1 VAATLALPLGKVR
14 IADMGQISIE
24 NMRFFAYHGCFREEA
39 ETGTE
44 FQVDLHMI
52 CETADAELSD
62 KLTDTVNYQAVYE
75 LVKREM
81 MTRSH
86 LLEHV
91 GRRILDALQEEFPA
105 VDDAELTIY
114 KLHPPVGG
122 QVGSVSV
129 TLSMVDGR

>member
-1 VAATLALPLGKVR
+1 
-14 IADMGQISIE
+14 MGQISIE
-24 NMRFFAYHGCFREEA
+24 NMRFFAYHGCFKEEA

-44 FQVDLHMI
+44 FQVDLHMV
-52 CETADAELSD
+52 CDTEAAEQSD
-62 KLTDTVNYQAVYE
+62 KLSDTVNYQAVYE
-75 LVKREM
+75 MVKREM
-81 MTRSH
+81 MQRSH

-91 GRRILDALQEEFPA
+91 GRRILNALAEEFPM

-129 TLSMVDGR
+129 TLSLVDGR